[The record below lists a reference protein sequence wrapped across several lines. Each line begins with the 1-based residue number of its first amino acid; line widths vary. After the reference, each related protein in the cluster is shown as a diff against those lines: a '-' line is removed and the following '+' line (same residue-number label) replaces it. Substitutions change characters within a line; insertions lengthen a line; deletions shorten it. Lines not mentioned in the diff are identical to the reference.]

1 MTTAAP
7 ALRRNSWL
15 VLAGLI
21 LLCLTTGAIGGFATQ
36 PSIDSWYRLIAKPWW
51 TPPDWVFG
59 PVWSMLYVMMAVAAW
74 LVWKTGDRVRPAMV
88 LFGVQLVL
96 NLLWSLLFFGARSP
110 GMALVEVVFLWG
122 SVLLTMLA
130 FFGRQSTAGW
140 LFVPYL
146 AWVSFAAVLNFA
158 IWSMN

>member
-1 MTTAAP
+1 MQAVQT
-7 ALRRNSWL
+7 RKNQWL

-21 LLCLTTGAIGGFATQ
+21 LLCVGTGMIGGMVSAGAIE
-36 PSIDSWYRLIAKPWW
+36 DWYRALAKPSWN
-51 TPPDWVFG
+51 PPDWLFG
-59 PVWSMLYVMMAVAAW
+59 PVWTTLYVMMAVAAW
-74 LVWKTGDRVRPAMV
+74 LVWRTRDRVAPAMA
-88 LFGVQLVL
+88 LFFVQLGL

-110 GMALVEVVFLWG
+110 GLALIEVAFLWT

-130 FFGRQSTAGW
+130 FFGRQTTAGW

>member
-1 MTTAAP
+1 MQAVQT
-7 ALRRNSWL
+7 RKNQWL

-21 LLCLTTGAIGGFATQ
+21 LLCLVTGMIGGMVSAGAIEG
-36 PSIDSWYRLIAKPWW
+36 WYRTLAKPSWN
-51 TPPDWVFG
+51 PPDWVFG
-59 PVWSMLYVMMAVAAW
+59 PVWTTLYVMMAVAAW
-74 LVWKTGDRVRPAMV
+74 LVWRTRDRVAPAMA
-88 LFGVQLVL
+88 LFFVQLGL

-110 GMALVEVVFLWG
+110 GLALVEVVFLWT

-146 AWVSFAAVLNFA
+146 AWVSFAAILNAA
-158 IWSMN
+158 IWMMNS

>member
-1 MTTAAP
+1 MQAVQT
-7 ALRRNSWL
+7 RKNQWL

-21 LLCLTTGAIGGFATQ
+21 LLCVGTGMIGGMVSAGAIE
-36 PSIDSWYRLIAKPWW
+36 DWYRTLAKPSWN
-51 TPPDWVFG
+51 PPDWVFG
-59 PVWSMLYVMMAVAAW
+59 PVWTTLYVMMAVAAW
-74 LVWKTGDRVRPAMV
+74 LVWRTRDRVAPAMA
-88 LFGVQLVL
+88 LFFVQLAF

-110 GMALVEVVFLWG
+110 GLALVEVVFLWT

-130 FFGRQSTAGW
+130 FFGRQTIAGW

-146 AWVSFAAVLNFA
+146 AWVSFAAILNFA

>member
-1 MTTAAP
+1 MQAIDT
-7 ALRRNSWL
+7 RKNQWL
-15 VLAGLI
+15 VLAGFI
-21 LLCLTTGAIGGFATQ
+21 LVPLAVGMIGGLATA
-36 PSIDSWYRLIAKPWW
+36 PSIESWYRTIAKPDW

-59 PVWSMLYVMMAVAAW
+59 PVWTILYIMMGVAAW
-74 LVWKTGDRVRPAMV
+74 LVWKTRDRVAPAMA
-88 LFGVQLVL
+88 LFGVQLAL
-96 NLLWSLLFFGARSP
+96 NLAWSLLFFGARSP
-110 GMALVEVVFLWG
+110 GLAMIEVVFLWT

-146 AWVSFAAVLNFA
+146 AWVSFAAMLNFA

>member
-1 MTTAAP
+1 MTAAAP
-7 ALRRNSWL
+7 ALRRNPWL

-21 LLCLTTGAIGGFATQ
+21 VLCLAVGSIGGFATQ
-36 PSIDSWYRLIAKPWW
+36 PSIDSWYRTIAKPDW

-59 PVWSMLYVMMAVAAW
+59 PVWTVLYIMMAVAAW
-74 LVWKTGDRVRPAMV
+74 LVWKTGDRVRPAMA
-88 LFGVQLVL
+88 LFGVQLAF

-110 GMALVEVVFLWG
+110 GLALIEVVFLWG

>member
-1 MTTAAP
+1 MQAVQT
-7 ALRRNSWL
+7 RKNQWL

-21 LLCLTTGAIGGFATQ
+21 LLCVGTGMIGGMVSAGAIE
-36 PSIDSWYRLIAKPWW
+36 DWYRTLAKPSWN
-51 TPPDWVFG
+51 PPDWVFG
-59 PVWSMLYVMMAVAAW
+59 PVWTTLYVMMAVAAW
-74 LVWKTGDRVRPAMV
+74 LVWRTRDRVAPAMA
-88 LFGVQLVL
+88 LFFAQLAL

-110 GMALVEVVFLWG
+110 GLALIEVVFLWT

-130 FFGRQSTAGW
+130 FFGRQTIAGW

-146 AWVSFAAVLNFA
+146 AWVSFAAILNFA